1 MSKERMI
8 EIINE
13 CTAAGTKAIITYT
26 SDYIYTLRSTDLEN
40 WKEAVFEFPGS
51 LTEKDLPASKA
62 CALLIEEITQGLP
75 GYVENLPVNK
85 DPSDI
90 AKIKGLLG

>member
-1 MSKERMI
+1 MSKERML

-13 CTAAGTKAIITYT
+13 CTAVGTKAIITYT
-26 SDYIYTLRSTDLEN
+26 NDYIYSLRSIDLEN
-40 WKEAVFEFPGS
+40 WKEAVFEFPGT

-62 CALLIEEITQGLP
+62 CALLIEELTQGLP

-90 AKIKGLLG
+90 EKIKGLLA